1 MFCLF
6 LGGKPWLILHW
17 GRFESQ
23 LSWRVRLQP
32 NNDNFNDSLWK
43 NPRDR
48 YGVGASR
55 DPCSEVF
62 QGSHPFSEAE
72 SRALRLKNTH
82 VVILIFQQVLAKFW
96 FLAGTNCCN
105 LQGLPA
111 EPDAS
116 ESSHLCSFLWQCPYL
131 PLGIQGDQDDIGQRQ
146 KPHEK
151 NHIQDPLFPLLLCQL
166 GMGMSANGVY
176 FSGKA
181 ARAASSPGFPCQRN
195 QPGDSEPNWRALWA
209 GNCQRGLRTLGTCR
223 GRHWRLVHHP
233 GGQKYFSEERIS
245 HIKTGV

>member
-1 MFCLF
+1 MITLMLTMMMLTMTMMTVGCRYEYTRSNDRMWRKNTVPFLMFSNDADHYHENEDNDEYCNCILKTSILFPFSEFCLF

-23 LSWRVRLQP
+23 LSWRVRLQS

-43 NPRDR
+43 NPSRDR

-131 PLGIQGDQDDIGQRQ
+131 PLGVQGD
-146 KPHEK
+146 
-151 NHIQDPLFPLLLCQL
+151 
-166 GMGMSANGVY
+166 
-176 FSGKA
+176 
-181 ARAASSPGFPCQRN
+181 
-195 QPGDSEPNWRALWA
+195 
-209 GNCQRGLRTLGTCR
+209 
-223 GRHWRLVHHP
+223 
-233 GGQKYFSEERIS
+233 
-245 HIKTGV
+245 